1 MSGLLELISEIQ
13 ADKRIPALD
22 EASTKQGVILP
33 LLYELG
39 WNPFKVE
46 EIHPEYTVGT
56 KKVDYSLR
64 FENRNKAFIEV
75 KKIGTDLEKHQE
87 QLLSYSF
94 QEGVR
99 LAILTN
105 GVTWWFYLPIHE
117 GSWERRKFY
126 TIEIYDQAAEEIAQK
141 FEEFLGKEN
150 VISGKAI
157 VNAESVYASKQ
168 KRDIIRSTIPKAWN
182 KLVTEPDEDLI
193 ELVAE
198 MTERLSGYKPDHPTV
213 AAFLSD
219 DSVVSNTPYDL
230 ITPQTPPQKK
240 SVRIPKTIKEAIG
253 SENYANT
260 SIDSFAFQGTR
271 YEVKYWKDVLIGV
284 SQIMLDKHRDQ
295 FSQVLSL
302 VGRKRPYFTRE
313 PNKLRVAERIDETD
327 IFVEINVSANRIVKL
342 SRQIVALFGYST
354 EDLSFDF
361 KRRKNDAS
369 DTVVS

>member
-1 MSGLLELISEIQ
+1 MSGLLELIREIQ
-13 ADKRIPALD
+13 ANKRIPGLD

-33 LLYELG
+33 LLDELG
-39 WNPFKVE
+39 WNPRNVE
-46 EIHPEYTVGT
+46 EIRPEYTVGT

-64 FENRNKAFIEV
+64 FENHNKAFIEV
-75 KKIGTDLEKHQE
+75 KKIGADLEKHQE
-87 QLLSYSF
+87 QLLIYSF
-94 QEGVR
+94 QQGVR

-117 GSWERRKFY
+117 GPWERRKFY
-126 TIEIYDQAAEEIAQK
+126 TIEIYDQAAEEIAEK

-150 VISGKAI
+150 VISGEAI
-157 VNAESVYASKQ
+157 GNAERVFASKQ
-168 KRDIIRSTIPKAWN
+168 KRDIIKSTIPKAWN

-213 AAFLSD
+213 AAFLSNNP
-219 DSVVSNTPYDL
+219 VVVDTPYGF
-230 ITPQTPPQKK
+230 ITPQTPQKN
-240 SVRIPKTIKEAIG
+240 SVRIPKTIKEAG
-253 SENYANT
+253 SEDYANT
-260 SIDSFAFQGTR
+260 SVDSFGFQGTR

-295 FSQVLSL
+295 FTQVLSL
-302 VGRKRPYFTRE
+302 VGRKRPYFTRD
-313 PNKLRVAERIDETD
+313 PNKLRAAERIDDTD

-342 SRQIVALFGYST
+342 SRQIVVLFGHSI

-361 KRRKNDAS
+361 KSRKNDLS
-369 DTVVS
+369 DSVIS

>member
-33 LLYELG
+33 LLHELG

-46 EIHPEYTVGT
+46 EIHPEHTVGT

-64 FENRNKAFIEV
+64 FENHNKAFIEV

-219 DSVVSNTPYDL
+219 DSVVSNAPYVP
-230 ITPQTPPQKK
+230 ITPQTQPSK
-240 SVRIPKTIKEAIG
+240 SVRIPRTIKESTG
-253 SENYANT
+253 GRENYANT
-260 SIDSFAFQGTR
+260 SVDSFTFQGTS
-271 YEVKYWKDVLIGV
+271 YGVKYWKDVLIGV

-361 KRRKNDAS
+361 KNRKNNPSETD
-369 DTVVS
+369 V